1 VDNADLTFKSL
12 SNSLKELEVNCG
24 PLSEIILSGSPNH
37 LYRFSS
43 KNLPVSSAV
52 IVLLHGM
59 RITPFVSA
67 WSTMTKIESKPSAGG
82 RLVIKSIEQ

>member
-1 VDNADLTFKSL
+1 MDNADLTFKSL

-24 PLSEIILSGSPNH
+24 PLSEIILSGNPNH

-52 IVLLHGM
+52 IVLLHGI

-82 RLVIKSIEQ
+82 RSVIKSIEQ

>member
-12 SNSLKELEVNCG
+12 SNSLKELEANCG
-24 PLSEIILSGSPNH
+24 PLSEIILSGSPNC

-59 RITPFVSA
+59 GITPFVSA